1 MVICHRRLTNI
12 YTIVREFMRMLARTA
27 FDIPN
32 DSLMSPTDTDHH
44 AYHLTSNMRY
54 HGNQMIYTWYL
65 LLQDLQTLQV
75 LTTPQKCS
83 LDFYCCC
90 ALLNNLKRVLST
102 LIKIASKNGGISHI
116 RNIVV
121 LYT

>member
-12 YTIVREFMRMLARTA
+12 YTIVREFMRILARTA

-54 HGNQMIYTWYL
+54 HGNRMIIPGTYF
-65 LLQDLQTLQV
+65 
-75 LTTPQKCS
+75 C
-83 LDFYCCC
+83 
-90 ALLNNLKRVLST
+90 
-102 LIKIASKNGGISHI
+102 KIYASGY
-116 RNIVV
+116 NI
-121 LYT
+121 TKM